1 MIGAS
6 IYLPAAVAVMASV
19 ILHPCVLG
27 SHGILEVTLLDDA
40 IEI

>member
-6 IYLPAAVAVMASV
+6 IHLPAAVVVMASV
-19 ILHPCVLG
+19 ILHLCVSG
-27 SHGILEVTLLDDA
+27 THGILEVTLLDDA